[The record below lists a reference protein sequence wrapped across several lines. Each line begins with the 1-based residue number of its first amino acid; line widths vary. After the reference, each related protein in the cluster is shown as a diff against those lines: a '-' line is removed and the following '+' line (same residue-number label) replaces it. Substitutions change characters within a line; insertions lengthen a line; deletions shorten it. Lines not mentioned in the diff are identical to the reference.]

1 MPDFYGISKRSNLL
15 AKCIDY
21 ISNRLRLK
29 EPVHSIPQDEEVV
42 KKYFYLLEIVL
53 NRVYTNP
60 NRKRRKM
67 MKNNYHQIGEHR
79 ERIGNTVFLV
89 RSHINPTA
97 KESAEQLILK
107 LMESKIKNQEE
118 QVA

>member
-1 MPDFYGISKRSNLL
+1 
-15 AKCIDY
+15 
-21 ISNRLRLK
+21 
-29 EPVHSIPQDEEVV
+29 
-42 KKYFYLLEIVL
+42 
-53 NRVYTNP
+53 
-60 NRKRRKM
+60 M

-79 ERIGNTVFLV
+79 EHIGNTVFLV